1 MDIFIS
7 ILIVI
12 IVILFIY
19 LIYKKINKNTNKNT
33 NKKTINQLNQL
44 IKEIKNNVTI
54 TLYNMNKFINVPNNM
69 KKILLE
75 FAHKYKHED
84 LIKCF
89 NQK

>member
-1 MDIFIS
+1 MNIFIS

-19 LIYKKINKNTNKNT
+19 LIYKKINKNK
-33 NKKTINQLNQL
+33 NKKIINQLNQL

-54 TLYNMNKFINVPNNM
+54 TLYNINKFINVPDNM

>member
-19 LIYKKINKNTNKNT
+19 LIYRKINKNT

-44 IKEIKNNVTI
+44 TKEIKNNVTI

-75 FAHKYKHED
+75 IAHKYKHAD